1 MEKKDDDDDNDDD
14 GDEKKKKDK
23 KSSKNQVQKLKH
35 DYSVGCDRIRSA
47 VKFLLLTI
55 DDMSNRDG
63 DANGDAVIQIT
74 SKND

>member
-1 MEKKDDDDDNDDD
+1 MIIMEPY
-14 GDEKKKKDK
+14 
-23 KSSKNQVQKLKH
+23 L
-35 DYSVGCDRIRSA
+35 
-47 VKFLLLTI
+47 KFLLLTI